1 MRIGIDLG
9 GTKTESVAI
18 DDAGT
23 ERVRLRVSTPSH
35 GYDEIIASIVG
46 LVRDT
51 EAQVGQTGT
60 VGIGIPA
67 PCLLQLGWS
76 RMPTPLCSSAIR
88 LIAILRVPWADPCA
102 WLTTPTA
109 SPCRKP
115 RMERG
120 PGARVVFGVIVA
132 QARVAAWWWMG
143 NC

>member
-51 EAQVGQTGT
+51 EARIGQTGS
-60 VGIGIPA
+60 VGIGIP
-67 PCLLQLGWS
+67 
-76 RMPTPLCSSAIR
+76 
-88 LIAILRVPWADPCA
+88 
-102 WLTTPTA
+102 
-109 SPCRKP
+109 
-115 RMERG
+115 
-120 PGARVVFGVIVA
+120 GAVG
-132 QARVAAWWWMG
+132 
-143 NC
+143 